1 MFEHLIIG
9 LEGTTLNDDE
19 RRWLREHPPR
29 GIILF
34 ARNLESPQQ
43 VQQLLAEAREA
54 SGCDLWA
61 AIDEEGGRVSRMPWP
76 PFNNRVQAAEYGKM
90 FTEDSAAA
98 MKAVFDDAYE
108 VGKALK
114 ELGFTH
120 DCSPV
125 LDVFHPDGDAII
137 GDRAYSDHVSV
148 VAALA
153 AANLHGLQ
161 AAGIEGVG
169 KHFPGHG
176 RANGDSHLMLPTA
189 DAPKDVLLAEAEGFN
204 LLFAQELKHVM
215 TAHVVYPQAD
225 KLAATFSTYWLQ
237 DVLKDRFGFSGHVW
251 SDDLCMKGAGDD
263 IRDAAEKALAAGCDT
278 LLVCFPEG
286 VKAFYQPE

>member
-1 MFEHLIIG
+1 MFETALIG
-9 LEGTTLNDDE
+9 LEGLALTDWE
-19 RRWLREHPPR
+19 RAILRERTPK
-29 GIILF
+29 GVILF
-34 ARNLESPQQ
+34 ARNIESERQ
-43 VQQLLAEAREA
+43 VHSLLDDVRTCGGE
-54 SGCDLWA
+54 GLWV
-61 AIDEEGGRVSRMPWP
+61 AIDEEGGRVNRIPWA
-76 PFNNRVQAAEYGKM
+76 PFNNRRHAAAYGKM
-90 FTEDSAAA
+90 FAEDAAAA
-98 MKAVFDDAYE
+98 MKAVFDDGFE

-114 ELGFTH
+114 GLGFTH
-120 DCSPV
+120 NCSPV

-137 GDRAYSDHVSV
+137 GERAYSDNVSV

-153 AANLHGLQ
+153 AANLHGMQ

-176 RANGDSHLMLPTA
+176 RANGDSHLMLPVA
-189 DAPKDVLLAEAEGFN
+189 DAPPDTLLAEAEGFN

-225 KLAATFSTYWLQ
+225 KEAATFSTYWLQ
-237 DVLKDRFGFSGHVW
+237 DILKDRFGFTGHVW

-278 LLVCFPEG
+278 LLVCMPEG
-286 VKAFYQPE
+286 VKAFYQR

>member
-1 MFEHLIIG
+1 MFETALIG
-9 LEGTTLNDDE
+9 LESTELTEWE
-19 RRWLREHPPR
+19 RSVLKERTPR
-29 GIILF
+29 GVILF
-34 ARNLESPQQ
+34 ARNIESEAQIRR
-43 VQQLLAEAREA
+43 LLDDVREC
-54 SGCDLWA
+54 GGEELWA
-61 AIDEEGGRVSRMPWP
+61 AIDEEGGRVNRIPWA
-76 PFNNRVQAAEYGKM
+76 PFNNRVQAAEYGRM
-90 FTEDSAAA
+90 FTQDSAGA
-98 MKAVFDDAYE
+98 MKAVFDDAYT
-108 VGKALK
+108 VGTSLK

-125 LDVFHPDGDAII
+125 LDIFHPDGDAII
-137 GDRAYSDHVSV
+137 GDRAYSDNVSV

-189 DAPKDVLLAEAEGFN
+189 DAPLDVLLTEAEGFN

-225 KLAATFSTYWLQ
+225 KEAATFSTFWLQ
-237 DVLKDRFGFSGHVW
+237 DILKNRFGFTGHVW

-263 IRDAAEKALAAGCDT
+263 IRGAAERALAAGCDT

-286 VKAFYQPE
+286 VKEFYQT

>member
-1 MFEHLIIG
+1 MFKHLIIG
-9 LEGTTLNDDE
+9 LEGKTLSADE
-19 RRWLREHPPR
+19 RRWLHAHPPK
-29 GIILF
+29 GVILF
-34 ARNLESPQQ
+34 ARNLESPEQ

-54 SGCDLWA
+54 SGADLWA

-76 PFNNRVQAAEYGKM
+76 PFSNRVQAAEHGKA

-98 MKAVFDDAYE
+98 MKAVFDDAYT

-120 DCSPV
+120 NCSPV

-137 GDRAYSDHVSV
+137 GDRAYSDKVSV

-153 AANLHGLQ
+153 AANLHGLL

-176 RANGDSHLMLPTA
+176 RANGDSHLMLPKA
-189 DAPKDVLLAEAEGFN
+189 DAPLETLLAEAEGFN

-225 KLAATFSTYWLQ
+225 SEAATFSKFWLQ
-237 DVLKDRFGFSGHVW
+237 EILKKKFGFDGHVW

-263 IRDAAEKALAAGCDT
+263 IHAAAEKALAAGCDT

-286 VKAFYQPE
+286 VKAFYQS